1 MTVEPEQ
8 TTQPDDRP
16 SPRAGTSSPGRVLVL
31 NYEFPPLGGGAGHA
45 TYYITRELVR
55 MGWTVDVV
63 TTHWGDILP
72 DRPEGVEVLSV
83 PTTRKGIHSC
93 GLKAAAQYI
102 SRALPVVRRLASER
116 QYDLTHSFFS
126 LPTGVLSLD
135 LWKRARIPY
144 VVSLRGSDVPGY
156 DPGRDGQLL
165 HRFCAPITRR
175 VWQQA
180 GAVVTNSPAL
190 KELAAR
196 FLDVPMEIIGN
207 AVDISAFS
215 PPDEPPTPAEG
226 GIRVVCVTRLIK
238 RKGVQ
243 HLLEAVARTP
253 EVARLDVIG
262 SGSYEENLHALA
274 QRLELGDR
282 VHFVGHVKHQE
293 LPAIYSRYDL
303 FALPS
308 MAESFGIVFA
318 EAMACGLPILGA
330 NEGGIP
336 SVVRD
341 GIDGILVEPGDVD
354 GICDA
359 LRFFAHDAGRRYEM
373 GRAGRQRIE
382 EEFTWQRVAR
392 KYEAIYNRVRKAAVQ
407 SGERE

>member
-1 MTVEPEQ
+1 MTAAPKQ
-8 TTQPDDRP
+8 TTEPGDRR
-16 SPRAGTSSPGRVLVL
+16 STGVGTFSPGRVLVL

-45 TYYITRELVR
+45 TYYITRELVS

-63 TTHWGDILP
+63 TAHWGDILP
-72 DRPEGVEVLSV
+72 ERPDGVEVFSV

-102 SRALPVVRRLASER
+102 CRALPVVRRLASER

-165 HRFCAPITRR
+165 HRLCAPITRR

-190 KELAAR
+190 KELAVR
-196 FLDVPMEIIGN
+196 FLDMPMDIIGN
-207 AVDISAFS
+207 AVDISVFS
-215 PPDEPPTPAEG
+215 PPGRPPTRAEDG
-226 GIRVVCVTRLIK
+226 LRVVCVSRLIK

-253 EVARLDVIG
+253 EVARLDIIG

-274 QRLELGDR
+274 QQLELGDR
-282 VHFVGHVKHQE
+282 VHFIGHVKHQE
-293 LPAIYSRYDL
+293 LPAIYARYDL

-341 GIDGILVEPGDVD
+341 GIDGILVEPADVD

-359 LRFFAHDAGRRYEM
+359 LRFFAADEDRRYEM

-382 EEFTWQRVAR
+382 EQFTWQQVAR
-392 KYEAIYNRVRKAAVQ
+392 KYEAIYNRVRSAAAQ
-407 SGERE
+407 SGARR